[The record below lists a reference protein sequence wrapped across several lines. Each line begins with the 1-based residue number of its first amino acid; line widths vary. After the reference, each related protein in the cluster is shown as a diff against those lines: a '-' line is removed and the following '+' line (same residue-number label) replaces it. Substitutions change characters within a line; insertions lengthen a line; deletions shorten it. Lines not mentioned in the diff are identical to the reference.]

1 MLGSEQRQQSTVAHK
16 ESKQVYHHISHDF
29 TKSLQ
34 PFNHVKGIH
43 TTIPADNFFPWIVN
57 LTAPQT

>member
-16 ESKQVYHHISHDF
+16 ESKQVYHISHDF
-29 TKSLQ
+29 KKSLQ
-34 PFNHVKGIH
+34 PFYHVKGIH

>member
-1 MLGSEQRQQSTVAHK
+1 MLSSEQRQQSTVAHK
-16 ESKQVYHHISHDF
+16 ESKQVYHISHDF

-34 PFNHVKGIH
+34 PFYHVKGIP
-43 TTIPADNFFPWIVN
+43 TTIPADNLFPWIVN

>member
-16 ESKQVYHHISHDF
+16 ESKQVYHISHDF
-29 TKSLQ
+29 IKSLQ
-34 PFNHVKGIH
+34 PFYHVKGIH
-43 TTIPADNFFPWIVN
+43 TIIPADNFFPWIVN